1 MFFLCGKWMVCTI
14 HLAFPGRMTHPPWRS
29 TGGPRSSRVARQI
42 NKASLWKGHGS
53 PARGGKP
60 QNTNEGAFLPSD
72 GSVPNWGLGRLDQN
86 QARFWH
92 TPHELSGRAGFH
104 RTEGRTFC
112 PPPLPQALT
121 RQPLGAHCK
130 LWGPEGQSK
139 QTSFLL
145 CT

>member
-1 MFFLCGKWMVCTI
+1 MVCTI
-14 HLAFPGRMTHPPWRS
+14 HFAFPGRMTHPPWRS
-29 TGGPRSSRVARQI
+29 TGPRSSRVARQI

-53 PARGGKP
+53 PAQGGKP
-60 QNTNEGAFLPSD
+60 QNINESAFLPSD
-72 GSVPNWGLGRLDQN
+72 GSVPNWGPGRPDQN

-104 RTEGRTFC
+104 QAEGRTFC
-112 PPPLPQALT
+112 PHHGGSPGSPT
-121 RQPLGAHCK
+121 RQSLGADCK